1 MGVNEKIKTINNKAS
16 KTKLNITW
24 TDKLVRFQL
33 YQQEMLVNMN
43 F

>member
-1 MGVNEKIKTINNKAS
+1 MGVSEKIKTIIKAS

-24 TDKLVRFQL
+24 TDKLLRFQL